1 MMNKRQEQE
10 ARILHLLELTPEQK
24 GWLDPESMDQNRL
37 DKYERDIWTN
47 LKNTSVIEVGK
58 MDTMYGVEAF
68 RITATLP
75 QTVKL
80 EKLNEFRE
88 LGTIVRFAHPT
99 INAEAIKSYMDD
111 RVVRQPMVTMTT
123 INYEPTEGLF

>member
-1 MMNKRQEQE
+1 MTN
-10 ARILHLLELTPEQK
+10 K

-75 QTVKL
+75 QTVEL

-88 LGTIVRFAHPT
+88 LGTIVRFVRPSVDV
-99 INAEAIKSYMDD
+99 EAIKNSMDD
-111 RVVRQPMVTMTT
+111 GVTYERMVTMTT
-123 INYEPTEGLF
+123 INFEPTEGLF